1 MSKELFHLTSK
12 SSLHALIA
20 IFNRL
25 TPNSYKKEKIKGGF
39 TVNSTI
45 TRKIVS
51 AAISGSIFAILLG
64 FITPDPFGQGIDSL
78 IDYLLTFTISIPA
91 YLVYSFPVIL
101 IYGVLTSLIS
111 DRTSN
116 WVTKKINNKNIEM
129 IISGMFHILFG
140 LIFLPFSLG
149 AAILFFITDRLL
161 QKSNRHFNWFLALKS
176 LAIPLA
182 VYLSFMTL
190 VYLEGLIFE

>member
-1 MSKELFHLTSK
+1 MST
-12 SSLHALIA
+12 
-20 IFNRL
+20 
-25 TPNSYKKEKIKGGF
+25 
-39 TVNSTI
+39 TI

-64 FITPDPFGQGIDSL
+64 FITTDPFGQGIDSL

-116 WVTKKINNKNIEM
+116 WVTRKINNKNIEM

-161 QKSNRHFNWFLALKS
+161 QKSNCQFNWLLALKS